1 MEDSQIRQIL
11 EESKTVAVVGLS
23 PKPERDSYEVAHY
36 LQNAGYKIIPVN
48 PMAKEILGEKV
59 CPSLASIPEK
69 VDIVD
74 IFRRSEHVGPIV
86 DEAIAIGAKTVWMQL
101 GVANEEAAQKASA
114 AGLNV
119 VMDLCIL
126 REHRRLF

>member
-1 MEDSQIRQIL
+1 LDDNKIRQIL

-36 LQNAGYKIIPVN
+36 LQNAGYTIIPVN
-48 PMAKEILGEKV
+48 PMAEEILGEKV
-59 CPSLASIPEK
+59 CPDLASIPQK

-86 DEAIAIGAKTVWMQL
+86 EEAIAIGAKTVWMQL
-101 GVANEEAAQKASA
+101 GVINEEAAQKASD

>member
-1 MEDSQIRQIL
+1 MEDSQLRKIL
-11 EESKTVAVVGLS
+11 EESETIAVVGLS
-23 PKPERDSYEVAHY
+23 PRPERDSHEVAHY
-36 LQNAGYKIIPVN
+36 LQNAGYRIIPVN
-48 PMAKEILGEKV
+48 PTAEQILGEKV
-59 CPSLASIPEK
+59 YPDLTSIPEE

-86 DEAIAIGAKTVWMQL
+86 DEAIEIGAATVWMQL
-101 GVANEEAAQKASA
+101 GVINEEAAQKASA
-114 AGLNV
+114 ADLNV